1 VYNLSMAVTK
11 KIFKIEGMDCP
22 SCAMMVDDVLEEM
35 PGVLSSKTN
44 YAKSRTE
51 VCFEEE
57 KVASQDIASSI
68 EQGGFTVT
76 SS

>member
-1 VYNLSMAVTK
+1 
-11 KIFKIEGMDCP
+11 
-22 SCAMMVDDVLEEM
+22 MMVDDVLEEM